1 VFLNQNCCK
10 DTSFHRFAKYFF
22 TFLRVKM
29 KKIANAESTGKCN
42 MMKLTHHKQK
52 IVPICFCGRLALLLL
67 TIRFAKE
74 QETFAN

>member
-1 VFLNQNCCK
+1 
-10 DTSFHRFAKYFF
+10 
-22 TFLRVKM
+22 M
-29 KKIANAESTGKCN
+29 KKIANAEATGECN
-42 MMKLTHHKQK
+42 ITKLTHHKQK